1 MKYKGILVI
10 AATGL
15 VGLSLA
21 ACGHGSI
28 VNPPHGKVVVL
39 SSSSSST
46 TNSSNSATSSQTTNT
61 SFNNDVIKTNDVQI
75 KITNMVIVRHSA
87 ATNNKTLLRLTYEMT
102 NYRNQ
107 KLRPAMIT
115 QFLSAYQI
123 INDKTQQF
131 LSAYQI
137 INDKTQKLSTG
148 VTIHQDKQLASQQ
161 NNTIAKDKTAKGVI
175 TFELVNYDSNVKL
188 VAKDDNHQIGT
199 ETIQPTQLNIISDGT
214 TTSSSANSTTTNTN
228 NTTTTNTTPTTTNT
242 NTATANTVTT
252 SKSKTTNTTNTTGL
266 Q

>member
-46 TNSSNSATSSQTTNT
+46 TNSSSSATSSQTTNT
-61 SFNNDVIKTNDVQI
+61 SFNNDVIKINDVQI

-115 QFLSAYQI
+115 QFLSAYQ
-123 INDKTQQF
+123 T
-131 LSAYQI
+131 

-161 NNTIAKDKTAKGVI
+161 NNTIAKNKTTKGVI

-214 TTSSSANSTTTNTN
+214 ATSSSANNTTTNTN
-228 NTTTTNTTPTTTNT
+228 NTTTTNTTPN
-242 NTATANTVTT
+242 NYEHY
-252 SKSKTTNTTNTTGL
+252 
-266 Q
+266 

>member
-46 TNSSNSATSSQTTNT
+46 TNSSSATSSQTTNT

-115 QFLSAYQI
+115 QFLSAYQ
-123 INDKTQQF
+123 T
-131 LSAYQI
+131 

-188 VAKDDNHQIGT
+188 VARDDNHQIGT
-199 ETIQPTQLNIISDGT
+199 ETIQPTQLNIISDEI
-214 TTSSSANSTTTNTN
+214 TTSSSVNSTTNTN
-228 NTTTTNTTPTTTNT
+228 NTTTTNTTTTTTNT
-242 NTATANTVTT
+242 NTATANTVTA
-252 SKSKTTNTTNTTGL
+252 SKSKTTNTTGL

>member
-1 MKYKGILVI
+1 M
-10 AATGL
+10 
-15 VGLSLA
+15 VG
-21 ACGHGSI
+21 I

-46 TNSSNSATSSQTTNT
+46 TNSSSSATSSQTTNT
-61 SFNNDVIKTNDVQI
+61 SFNNDVIKINDVQI

-115 QFLSAYQI
+115 QFLSAYQ
-123 INDKTQQF
+123 T
-131 LSAYQI
+131 

-161 NNTIAKDKTAKGVI
+161 NNTIAKNKTAKGVI

-199 ETIQPTQLNIISDGT
+199 ETIQPTQLNIISDRT
-214 TTSSSANSTTTNTN
+214 ATSSSANNTTTNTN
-228 NTTTTNTTPTTTNT
+228 NTTTTNTTPN
-242 NTATANTVTT
+242 NYEHY
-252 SKSKTTNTTNTTGL
+252 
-266 Q
+266 